1 MFSQPTRHTKIETD
15 LKKHHSKKYFIQLVI
30 VALCKNLRPPKKK
43 SSSGGKGA
51 STMRFLSFKRPK
63 KKHPKQQKQAAVGL
77 DLKIREIPYFFI
89 STQCFCSVCLETHP
103 SPHPP
108 SKTCRHLVWTSWFS
122 VFIHRGVSRPTDAVE
137 NVTSHRPYTQTTQ
150 PTMTEQMIDFQYLNT
165 IYCLYRSCFV
175 CVACIQSQGCASTER
190 TSSRNLEQSLTKWSW
205 QAIVFFFFLNQ
216 AKQQIFCQFLMNNR
230 ITPEK
235 KMWLNMILVRY

>member
-1 MFSQPTRHTKIETD
+1 MFSQSTRHTKIKTD

-63 KKHPKQQKQAAVGL
+63 KTNKKTSCCGFGFKNSRDSL
-77 DLKIREIPYFFI
+77 FFHQYPMLLLCMFRNTPF
-89 STQCFCSVCLETHP
+89 STSSVE
-103 SPHPP
+103 
-108 SKTCRHLVWTSWFS
+108 TCRHLVWTSWCS

-205 QAIVFFFFLNQ
+205 QAIVFWGFLNQ

-235 KMWLNMILVRY
+235 KMWLNVILVRY